1 MTEWNW
7 EYLNTH
13 ELVQCYLK
21 VGLDQLKLHTVNL
34 KAIVFLK
41 NRSVI
46 ILIKK
51 RRENEI
57 IYQRS
62 QKKKRKKK
70 KTRINAMHKKQ
81 LQTVS
86 IKSKYINN
94 NLNGNSI
101 NAPMKRQRMSG

>member
-1 MTEWNW
+1 MLFESRFRLAKTAYCKFEGNCFF
-7 EYLNTH
+7 EKSECNYF
-13 ELVQCYLK
+13 
-21 VGLDQLKLHTVNL
+21 D
-34 KAIVFLK
+34 
-41 NRSVI
+41 
-46 ILIKK
+46 KK
-51 RRENEI
+51 KENEI